1 MTKQVSIYWKAIDTW
16 VTFLIADF
24 DAFPIILGAAV
35 VKQFIKFPEQIQFWN
50 DNTMQLVDTPTKE
63 NNDDEQDN
71 TAMEID
77 FDEHLDDNFV
87 DESQDMEENGY

>member
-50 DNTMQLVDTPTKE
+50 DNTMQLVDTQLRKTMMMNKTI
-63 NNDDEQDN
+63 QQWKLIL
-71 TAMEID
+71 MSI
-77 FDEHLDDNFV
+77 
-87 DESQDMEENGY
+87 